1 AAAARDQRRV
11 DGLIA
16 AVRHE
21 DLLADVDVDPLLGPD
36 VAWTPDGVDLVEVG
50 GADPS
55 PFADLPECVVALPQ
69 RHASP
74 RRQAFE
80 HGSVVLRRRQDLGA
94 LAEGPREHRPF
105 GGVDEAHALP
115 VGALSHPT
123 DVVLRYQLTVRRPQI
138 GSAADLDGLV

>member
-1 AAAARDQRRV
+1 TPCPFTTLFRSRAAAARDQRRV

-55 PFADLPECVVALPQ
+55 PFADLPECVVALPP

-80 HGSVVLRRRQDLGA
+80 RTEERR
-94 LAEGPREHRPF
+94 
-105 GGVDEAHALP
+105 
-115 VGALSHPT
+115 VGR
-123 DVVLRYQLTVRRPQI
+123 DGRVR
-138 GSAADLDGLV
+138 G